1 MDRGGFISY
10 SSRMAPRKSS
20 VKPAPLI
27 PASLKAE
34 DGDVWQQVAQSARP
48 LKKAANVVPQP
59 LAPLPK
65 VFRPEGVGAAAYA
78 KAEAKQKAP
87 LPAHG
92 RHVEKPLPQMDK
104 RLRQRFERGELP
116 VEARIDLHGLTLANA
131 ERALSKFLRDGIA
144 QQKRCLL
151 VITGKGSVR
160 SDNEIEIMQKGRGVL
175 RAWLPDYLRRG
186 PWRDQILGVAPAR
199 KEMGGAG
206 AFYVLLRRQR
216 EDAPVKARR

>member
-1 MDRGGFISY
+1 
-10 SSRMAPRKSS
+10 MAPRKSS
-20 VKPAPLI
+20 VKPTPLI
-27 PASLKAE
+27 PDQE
-34 DGDVWQQVAQSARP
+34 VWQQVVQSARP

-65 VFRPEGVGAAAYA
+65 VYKPEGAPAAAYA
-78 KAEAKQKAP
+78 TAEAKQKAP
-87 LPAHG
+87 LPHG
-92 RHVEKPLPQMDK
+92 RQSDKPAPQMDK

-144 QQKRCLL
+144 LQKRCLL

-216 EDAPVKARR
+216 EEAPVKTKHRT

>member
-1 MDRGGFISY
+1 
-10 SSRMAPRKSS
+10 MAPRKAP
-20 VKPAPLI
+20 VKPTPLI
-27 PASLKAE
+27 P
-34 DGDVWQQVAQSARP
+34 DQDVWQQVVQSARP

-65 VFRPEGVGAAAYA
+65 VYKPEGAGAAAYA
-78 KAEAKQKAP
+78 KAEAKQKAV

-92 RHVEKPLPQMDK
+92 RHSEKPAPQMDK

-160 SDNEIEIMQKGRGVL
+160 ADNEIEIMQKGRGVL
-175 RAWLPDYLRRG
+175 RAWLPDYLKRG

-216 EDAPVKARR
+216 EEAPVKRP

>member
-1 MDRGGFISY
+1 
-10 SSRMAPRKSS
+10 MAPRKAS
-20 VKPAPLI
+20 VKPTPLI
-27 PASLKAE
+27 PASLKTE
-34 DGDVWQQVAQSARP
+34 DRDVWQQVAQSARP

-65 VFRPEGVGAAAYA
+65 VYKPEGPGAAAYA

-87 LPAHG
+87 LAAHG

-131 ERALSKFLRDGIA
+131 ERAISKFLRDGIA

-160 SDNEIEIMQKGRGVL
+160 SETEIEVMQKGRGVL

-216 EDAPVKARR
+216 EEMPVKAKR

>member
-1 MDRGGFISY
+1 MDRDACISY
-10 SSRMAPRKSS
+10 SSRMAPRKAS

-27 PASLKAE
+27 PDQE
-34 DGDVWQQVAQSARP
+34 VWQQVVQSARP

-65 VFRPEGVGAAAYA
+65 VYKPAGASAAAYA
-78 KAEAKQKAP
+78 TAEAKQKAP
-87 LPAHG
+87 LPAHAPHG
-92 RHVEKPLPQMDK
+92 GHSEKPAPQMDK

-144 QQKRCLL
+144 PQKRCLL

-186 PWRDQILGVAPAR
+186 PWRDQILGLAPAR
-199 KEMGGAG
+199 QEMGGAG

-216 EDAPVKARR
+216 EDLPTKARR

>member
-1 MDRGGFISY
+1 
-10 SSRMAPRKSS
+10 MAPRKAS
-20 VKPAPLI
+20 VKPTPLI
-27 PASLKAE
+27 PDQEA
-34 DGDVWQQVAQSARP
+34 WQQVTQSARP

-65 VFRPEGVGAAAYA
+65 VYRPEGAGAAAYA

-87 LPAHG
+87 LPPHG
-92 RHVEKPLPQMDK
+92 RHLEKPAPQMDK

-144 QQKRCLL
+144 QHKRCLL
-151 VITGKGSVR
+151 VITGKGSPR
-160 SDNEIEIMQKGRGVL
+160 REDDIEIMQKGRGVL
-175 RAWLPDYLRRG
+175 RAWLPDYLKRG
-186 PWRDQILGVAPAR
+186 PWRDQILGLAPAR
-199 KEMGGAG
+199 QEMGGAG

-216 EDAPVKARR
+216 EDAPVKTRR

>member
-10 SSRMAPRKSS
+10 SSRMAPRKAP
-20 VKPAPLI
+20 VKPTPLI
-27 PASLKAE
+27 P
-34 DGDVWQQVAQSARP
+34 DQDVWQQVVRTARP

-87 LPAHG
+87 LAAHG
-92 RHVEKPLPQMDK
+92 RHTEKPLPQMDK

-151 VITGKGSVR
+151 VITGKGSAR
-160 SDNEIEIMQKGRGVL
+160 SGENEFEVMQKGRGVL

-216 EDAPVKARR
+216 EEAPVKARR

>member
-1 MDRGGFISY
+1 
-10 SSRMAPRKSS
+10 MAPRKAT
-20 VKPAPLI
+20 VKPTPLI
-27 PASLKAE
+27 PDQE
-34 DGDVWQQVAQSARP
+34 VWQQVVQSARP
-48 LKKAANVVPQP
+48 LKKPANVVPQP

-65 VFRPEGVGAAAYA
+65 IYRPEGVGAAAYA
-78 KAEAKQKAP
+78 KAEAKQKVP

-92 RHVEKPLPQMDK
+92 DRHAEKPALQMDK

-116 VEARIDLHGLTLANA
+116 VEARIDLHGMTLANA

-160 SDNEIEIMQKGRGVL
+160 SKDDEIGTLQKGRGVL
-175 RAWLPDYLRRG
+175 RAWLPDYLKRG
-186 PWRDQILGVAPAR
+186 PWRDQILGLAPAR
-199 KEMGGAG
+199 PDMGGTG

-216 EDAPVKARR
+216 DEAPVKTRR

>member
-1 MDRGGFISY
+1 MDRDACISY

-27 PASLKAE
+27 PDQE
-34 DGDVWQQVAQSARP
+34 VWQQVVQSARP

-65 VFRPEGVGAAAYA
+65 VYKPEGAGAAAYA
-78 KAEAKQKAP
+78 AAEAKQKTP

-92 RHVEKPLPQMDK
+92 PHGRHSEKPAPQMDK

-151 VITGKGSVR
+151 VITGKGSIR

-216 EDAPVKARR
+216 EDLPTKTPRR